1 MSFSDKA
8 TFNLEHVL
16 LFDFIKTPL
25 KYHINSLFFEEE
37 PDKTKLIVVDIPTY
51 FSCPD
56 GSHKRNKTLQQNSI

>member
-1 MSFSDKA
+1 
-8 TFNLEHVL
+8 
-16 LFDFIKTPL
+16 
-25 KYHINSLFFEEE
+25 LFFEEE